1 MQKLFEFV
9 EHIGKWRVLV
19 QTRDIQNGAV
29 TTAKLADGAVTT
41 EKLADNVITNEK
53 IADGAI
59 ESRNIAEGAVT
70 NEKIE
75 DGAVTG
81 EKIADNTITGEKLQ
95 DGIIGSEKFADGS
108 IESRNI
114 ADDAVT
120 TEKIADGAVTT
131 PEIAD
136 GAVTTDKLD
145 DEAVTT
151 QKIEDGAVT
160 TNKLRDEAVTT
171 AKIAETAVTTDKIA
185 DDAVTTPKIANV
197 AVTTE
202 KIQDE
207 AVTTQKLAQGAVD
220 TEKIADQAVTT
231 EKIKD
236 QAVGTQQIAP
246 HAVVREHIQPGAI
259 PELEGMYDELEAK
272 HDADIERLEQAIWP
286 FEVKLTAS
294 PSVIEINQDTNVTLS
309 WTTKRKGVAVTPETQ
324 KFEGEA
330 VEGTSKVVALHPEAE
345 GSQVF
350 TYEALYEKMTRQATA
365 TVKAVYGSYFGI
377 IAATGAVD
385 ATVIK
390 SLTKLIQG
398 SKALTRTGLTFHNSR
413 ICFAYPASF
422 GLLVSI
428 KDGNGYEVIDSYS
441 REAVDVDGVSYNCY
455 VLTVPV
461 SAESVTQIY
470 Q

>member
-9 EHIGKWRVLV
+9 EHIGKWRVLI

-41 EKLADNVITNEK
+41 EKLADEAVTNEK
-53 IADGAI
+53 LADGAVDT
-59 ESRNIAEGAVT
+59 RTIADEAVT
-70 NEKIE
+70 NEKIQ
-75 DGAVTG
+75 DGAVSG

-95 DGIIGSEKFADGS
+95 DGIIGSDKFADGS

-114 ADDAVT
+114 ADEAVT

-131 PEIAD
+131 PKIAD

-171 AKIAETAVTTDKIA
+171 AKIAETAVTTEKIA
-185 DDAVTTPKIANV
+185 DEAVTTPKIANV

-202 KIQDE
+202 KIKDE
-207 AVTTQKLAQGAVD
+207 AVTTQKLAPGAVD
-220 TEKIADQAVTT
+220 TEKIADEAVTT

-294 PSVIEINQDTNVTLS
+294 PSVAEIDRDTKVTLS
-309 WTTKRKGVAVTPETQ
+309 WTTKRKGVPVTPEIQT
-324 KFEGEA
+324 FEGEP
-330 VEGTSKVVALHPEAE
+330 VTGSSTQVTVHPTEE
-345 GSQVF
+345 GSQTF
-350 TYEALYEKMTRQATA
+350 HYTALYEKMNREATA
-365 TVKAVYGSYFGI
+365 SVKAVYASYFGI
-377 IAATGAVD
+377 IAATGVVD
-385 ATVIK
+385 ETVIK
-390 SLTKLIQG
+390 GLTKLILG
-398 SKALTRTGLTFHNSR
+398 SKALSRTGLEFHNSR
-413 ICFAYPASF
+413 LCFAYPASF
-422 GLLVSI
+422 GQLQSI
-428 KDGNGYEVIDSYS
+428 KDGNGYEVIDSYTLQHV
-441 REAVDVDGVSYNCY
+441 EVDNVAYNCY

-461 SAESVTQIY
+461 SAENVTQIY